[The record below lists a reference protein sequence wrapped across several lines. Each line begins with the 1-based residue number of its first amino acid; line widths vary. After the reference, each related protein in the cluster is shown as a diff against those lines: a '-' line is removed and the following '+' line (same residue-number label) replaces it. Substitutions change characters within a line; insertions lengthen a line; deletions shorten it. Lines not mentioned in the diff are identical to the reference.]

1 MFYVCGFVPWHVRR
15 LRSTGDLVPEVIPL
29 GTFTW
34 HTELR
39 MEKEKR
45 RRNDDASSRFH
56 RAHASY
62 VPAIVDERNDRR
74 GRGHWGVEW
83 HNPPPKRIKKKGE
96 DEEDDEEEKDKDEE
110 EKAGTKREVAAS
122 VRRGDQVQD
131 NRGAGGTSGV
141 HGLTSVEVGHPVGSR
156 SVRMDGENKY
166 VQYRLRIND
175 GGLTEEASPIPP
187 PIPSLHTALHHLT
200 VRRRRC
206 TSTTLCLPSS
216 TSAPTP

>member
-39 MEKEKR
+39 MEREKR
-45 RRNDDASSRFH
+45 RRNDDASSRFR

-83 HNPPPKRIKKKGE
+83 HNPTPKRTKKKEDE
-96 DEEDDEEEKDKDEE
+96 DEEEDNEEEE
-110 EKAGTKREVAAS
+110 AGTKREIAAS
-122 VRRGDQVQD
+122 ERRGDQLQD
-131 NRGAGGTSGV
+131 NCGAGTSGV
-141 HGLTSVEVGHPVGSR
+141 HGLTSTEVGHPVGSR
-156 SVRMDGENKY
+156 NVRMDGENKY

-175 GGLTEEASPIPP
+175 GGLAEEASPIPTP
-187 PIPSLHTALHHLT
+187 RVHCC
-200 VRRRRC
+200 C
-206 TSTTLCLPSS
+206 TPMPCII
-216 TSAPTP
+216 